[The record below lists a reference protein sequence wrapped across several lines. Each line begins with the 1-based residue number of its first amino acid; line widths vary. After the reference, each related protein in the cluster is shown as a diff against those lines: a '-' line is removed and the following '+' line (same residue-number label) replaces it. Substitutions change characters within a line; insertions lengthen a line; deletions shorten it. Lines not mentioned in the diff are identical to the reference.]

1 MAEQNTFKILH
12 FWMVW
17 ANRIKKNKALL
28 LLLWCDKVMKYESHM
43 SKKHSTTLPLFL
55 AFDWL
60 NHFSH
65 KDLSTYYITPFCQI
79 QTNEWVLLPIV
90 PKICICHSLWWC
102 ELLGSMYYTPNLI
115 TGLIV
120 MSVYLL
126 GMCFSHALDP
136 GYALFSH
143 PPTHQ
148 NTTKIGIS
156 LQKYHSRL
164 T

>member
-1 MAEQNTFKILH
+1 MPQSGWF
-12 FWMVW
+12 
-17 ANRIKKNKALL
+17 
-28 LLLWCDKVMKYESHM
+28 
-43 SKKHSTTLPLFL
+43 
-55 AFDWL
+55 
-60 NHFSH
+60 
-65 KDLSTYYITPFCQI
+65 
-79 QTNEWVLLPIV
+79 
-90 PKICICHSLWWC
+90 C

-156 LQKYHSRL
+156 LLKCHQVNFKS
-164 T
+164 

>member
-1 MAEQNTFKILH
+1 MQ
-12 FWMVW
+12 
-17 ANRIKKNKALL
+17 
-28 LLLWCDKVMKYESHM
+28 S
-43 SKKHSTTLPLFL
+43 
-55 AFDWL
+55 WL
-60 NHFSH
+60 SQVSFSA
-65 KDLSTYYITPFCQI
+65 IF
-79 QTNEWVLLPIV
+79 TNEWVLLPIV

-148 NTTKIGIS
+148 YTTKVGIS
-156 LQKYHSRL
+156 LLEYHYIFKSWFFLKHIIWNQYLRINFYNYKICLEMPQIFWLIWQKEP
-164 T
+164 